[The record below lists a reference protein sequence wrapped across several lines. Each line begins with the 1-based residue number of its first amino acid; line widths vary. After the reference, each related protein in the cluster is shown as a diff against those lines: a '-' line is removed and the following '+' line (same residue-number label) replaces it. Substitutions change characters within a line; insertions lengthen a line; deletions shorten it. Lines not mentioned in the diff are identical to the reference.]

1 MSNPILLHS
10 VPSCGLPII
19 PDEQDTFEDNVIEVV
34 EASPSLE
41 NLDFQRGQV
50 KYESGW
56 GKSLKNLR
64 DRDTIKYKV
73 TRKDLKDSLAFCGV
87 NENVWKTN
95 TDQTTVED
103 EFKGT
108 MSLLCSV
115 TLPPKIK
122 EAVGILEEARYFAF
136 LHPPQGLADVF
147 NWKNVLVDRK
157 VKEGIDKES
166 GKDSDSGR
174 RPTGLRATFS
184 GNSSR
189 AGRAQQSNKKDADR
203 TWAIPF
209 CAILGGFAYFDR
221 HKNLVQVNVLS
232 PFKTKY
238 KFPLAGPFKAN
249 EEAMTDL
256 LEYDRVFPLTLSV
269 FHECSFNGLAVTSPS
284 ELFRTHPICDGGHKG
299 MCKTLC
305 IFKSFFF

>member
-34 EASPSLE
+34 EASPSLD
-41 NLDFQRGQV
+41 NFDFQRGQV

-56 GKSLKNLR
+56 GKSLKNLG

-73 TRKDLKDSLAFCGV
+73 TRKDLKDRLAFCGV

-108 MSLLCSV
+108 MSPLCSV

-166 GKDSDSGR
+166 GKDSDSVR
-174 RPTGLRATFS
+174 PPTGLRATFS
-184 GNSSR
+184 RKSFR
-189 AGRAQQSNKKDADR
+189 AGRSQLNKEKDTER

-209 CAILGGFAYFDR
+209 CAILGGFAYFDEN
-221 HKNLVQVNVLS
+221 KDLIQVNVLS

-238 KFPLAGPFKAN
+238 KFPLDGPFEAN
-249 EEAMTDL
+249 EYAMTDL
-256 LEYDRVFPLTLSV
+256 REFDRVFPLTLSV

-284 ELFRTHPICDGGHKG
+284 ELFRTHPICDGGHGG
-299 MCKTLC
+299 MCETFC
-305 IFKSFFF
+305 IFYIFFF

>member
-19 PDEQDTFEDNVIEVV
+19 PDYPDDEQDTFEDNVLKV
-34 EASPSLE
+34 ETSVSLE
-41 NLDFQRGQV
+41 NFDFQTSQL
-50 KYESGW
+50 KYKSDW
-56 GKSLKNLR
+56 GKSLDKLG

-73 TRKDLKDSLAFCGV
+73 TRDELKARLGLCGV
-87 NENVWKTN
+87 NKNVWN
-95 TDQTTVED
+95 EDATDED

-108 MSLLCSV
+108 MSPLCSV

-122 EAVGILEEARYFAF
+122 ELVGIREEARYFAF

-147 NWKNVLVDRK
+147 NWQNVLIDRI
-157 VKEGIDKES
+157 VKDGIKES
-166 GKDSDSGR
+166 ENVSDSVR
-174 RPTGLRATFS
+174 PPTGLRATI
-184 GNSSR
+184 SR
-189 AGRAQQSNKKDADR
+189 AGRSQSNKDDDAER

-209 CAILGGFAYFDR
+209 CAILGGFAYFDEN
-221 HKNLVQVNVLS
+221 KDLVQVNVLS

-249 EEAMTDL
+249 KDAMTDL
-256 LEYDRVFPLTLSV
+256 REFDRVFPLTLSV

-299 MCKTLC
+299 MCQ
-305 IFKSFFF
+305 SFLYI